1 MSPTRERIFVE
12 HTPDVTTVTL
22 LDTQLLE
29 QKDIQ
34 ELQDAVM
41 VVVDTAMRQTLILD
55 FCNIKLLS
63 SSALG
68 FLVKL
73 QKKIGE
79 KKAKLQLQN
88 INSEILKVFK
98 ITKLD
103 KLFVIKNKGG

>member
-1 MSPTRERIFVE
+1 MSPTREKIFVE
-12 HTPDVTTVTL
+12 HTPEITTITL
-22 LDTQLLE
+22 LENQLLE
-29 QKDIQ
+29 QRDIQ
-34 ELQDAVM
+34 ELEDAVM
-41 VVVDTAMRQTLILD
+41 VVVDTAMRQTLVLD
-55 FCNIKLLS
+55 FCNIRLLS

-79 KKAKLQLQN
+79 KKAKLQLHN

-103 KLFVIKNKGG
+103 KLFVIKSKGG

>member
-22 LDTQLLE
+22 LDNQLLE

-34 ELQDAVM
+34 ELEDAVM
-41 VVVDTAMRQTLILD
+41 VAVDTTMRQTLVLD
-55 FCNIKLLS
+55 FCNIRLLS

-73 QKKIGE
+73 QNKVSQKKC
-79 KKAKLQLQN
+79 KLQLRN
-88 INSEILKVFK
+88 INPDIYKVFT

-103 KLFVIKNKGG
+103 KLFDIKRKK